1 MKLRVLL
8 ADDHNLVRSG
18 MRALLE
24 GLEDVEVIAEASNG
38 WEAIEQALR
47 EKPDLALM
55 DIGMPELNGLEALAE
70 LRRRLEDIKVI
81 MLSMHAYE
89 EYVLQALRLGAEG
102 YLLKD
107 SAPVELQLAVRA
119 VQRNETYLSP
129 AISRQVI
136 DDYIGRLEQAD
147 SPLERLT
154 QRQRQVLQLIAEGYS
169 TRRIAERLSLSV
181 KTVESHRANLMQRL
195 ELQDVAGVIRFAVR
209 HGLVSDRS

>member
-24 GLEDVEVIAEASNG
+24 GLEDVEVVAEASNG

-47 EKPDLALM
+47 ERPDLALM

-70 LRRRLEDIKVI
+70 LRRRLEGVKVI

-89 EYVLQALRLGAEG
+89 EYVLQALRLGAQG

-136 DDYIGRLEQAD
+136 DDYVGRLEQAD

-209 HGLVSDRS
+209 HGLVSDRG